1 MVATA
6 SGPYRASVTL
16 SRLILRIRWAVHRTL
31 FSLTG
36 GRVGAAPPRGGVGT
50 LFLLSRGRKSGK
62 LRRNGLYY
70 VEDPPNLAVV
80 ASNAGENADPQ
91 WWKNLQATPDADVE
105 LGTHRQP
112 IRARRGDAGGDRA
125 ALAAVR
131 RRSQGVRRVPGAGLS
146 ADDPGRHLR
155 AAGGEPGGGWF
166 GGGGIRT

>member
-1 MVATA
+1 MVATDA
-6 SGPYRASVTL
+6 EPYRGPVSVP
-16 SRLILRIRWAVHRTL
+16 RPVNEVRWVLHRTL

-36 GRVGAAPPRGGVGT
+36 GRVGTAPPRGGVGT

-105 LGTHRQP
+105 LGTHRLP
-112 IRARRGDAGGDRA
+112 IRARPATAEETERLWPRFDAGHKEYAEYRA
-125 ALAAVR
+125 RAYRRTIPVVILEPREASPAGADSPAAQ
-131 RRSQGVRRVPGAGLS
+131 S
-146 ADDPGRHLR
+146 
-155 AAGGEPGGGWF
+155 E
-166 GGGGIRT
+166 